1 MTVKPSNYKSI
12 AENLRVLKLTN
23 WANSEI
29 REGGLLPFDIERD
42 KLREILKHKIQ
53 LQYDFLSDSETNRLT
68 EILFIRVRKE
78 QARLRTKEDPT
89 FGSEPR
95 AQLTIDDILLEGR
108 KEEPAFELGNVALVK
123 EEWLGA

>member
-1 MTVKPSNYKSI
+1 MTVKPSNYKSV
-12 AENLRVLKLTN
+12 AESLRVLKLTN

-78 QARLRTKEDPT
+78 QARLRMKGEPS
-89 FGSEPR
+89 FVIEPR
-95 AQLTIDDILLEGR
+95 AQLTFEEILQAGR
-108 KEEPAFELGNVALVK
+108 QEEPAFELGNVAAV
-123 EEWLGA
+123 EEIDA